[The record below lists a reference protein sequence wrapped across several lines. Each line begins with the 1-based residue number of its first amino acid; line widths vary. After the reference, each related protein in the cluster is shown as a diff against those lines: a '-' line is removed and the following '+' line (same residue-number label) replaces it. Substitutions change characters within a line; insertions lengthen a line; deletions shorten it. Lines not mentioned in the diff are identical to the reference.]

1 MLKRFL
7 YPRIRQIHAL
17 AILPLLLLTVHA
29 SCAASTTPASDS
41 PETTTND
48 LRIHFRSAPLEL
60 VLNRLAAA
68 AGYRLEW
75 EATPKG
81 VADVWSAQNLTRDEA
96 LTLLHSTLAKNGLAA
111 LTTGTVLTIID
122 RDGANTRELPVKYGS
137 DPRNIPSN
145 AQLVTQIIPVRN
157 TEVSQVIKDLQPLVS
172 TRSIITANESANS
185 LIITDTQD
193 HIHKVAEVVR
203 AIDAGAEDVTLLR
216 VFQLQNSSPVEM
228 VDLLTELFPDQTS
241 SQGQT
246 SQQSGGGPGGFGG
259 PGGGFGGPPGMGGG
273 FPGQNSSSSQ
283 STGSQRLKKGARVTV
298 VADERTGSIVVS
310 APKLLMM
317 QVEQIV
323 TDLDGDRARRQKV
336 TVFKLR
342 NAGAQ
347 SVASILKE
355 AFQSTSSTSQRNNS
369 TQTDALTTR
378 ASSSSQSTS
387 SSRQSSQGGSSQG
400 GGGGQ
405 IGGGTGGGGM

>member
-1 MLKRFL
+1 
-7 YPRIRQIHAL
+7 
-17 AILPLLLLTVHA
+17 
-29 SCAASTTPASDS
+29 
-41 PETTTND
+41 
-48 LRIHFRSAPLEL
+48 
-60 VLNRLAAA
+60 
-68 AGYRLEW
+68 
-75 EATPKG
+75 
-81 VADVWSAQNLTRDEA
+81 
-96 LTLLHSTLAKNGLAA
+96 
-111 LTTGTVLTIID
+111 
-122 RDGANTRELPVKYGS
+122 
-137 DPRNIPSN
+137 
-145 AQLVTQIIPVRN
+145 
-157 TEVSQVIKDLQPLVS
+157 
-172 TRSIITANESANS
+172 
-185 LIITDTQD
+185 
-193 HIHKVAEVVR
+193 
-203 AIDAGAEDVTLLR
+203 
-216 VFQLQNSSPVEM
+216 
-228 VDLLTELFPDQTS
+228 
-241 SQGQT
+241 
-246 SQQSGGGPGGFGG
+246 
-259 PGGGFGGPPGMGGG
+259 MGGG

-298 VADERTGSIVVS
+298 VADERTGSIVGS